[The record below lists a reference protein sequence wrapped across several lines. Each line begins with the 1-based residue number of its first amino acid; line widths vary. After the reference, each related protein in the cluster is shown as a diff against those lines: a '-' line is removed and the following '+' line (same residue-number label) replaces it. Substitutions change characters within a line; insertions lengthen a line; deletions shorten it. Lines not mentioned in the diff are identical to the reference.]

1 MVFAFLDILVPLFS
15 TLLAL
20 GLAAFVL
27 SRNARAWANRW
38 LALGLASIG
47 VHQALMLAAALVPTD
62 DWRFLLFQLA
72 LGAAAT
78 IPPTWLAF
86 SLTFGEHNGESRFAQ
101 WRPAV
106 IGLTAAIPVAWIVFF
121 TGRVVTP
128 ARLASTGIILFR
140 LDVWGKAYVSLY
152 VIGLA
157 LVLLHLENLYRYA
170 ERITRWKIKF
180 LVVGIFAAFACQIV
194 AGSFAL
200 LYGFIHPLY
209 PLIGALG
216 FLVGE
221 GMIAFSLV
229 RHRLLDVDIFVSR
242 YVVYRSLTL
251 ALVGG
256 YLLSLG
262 IVGEIFR
269 ELDIKLDLMSG
280 AFLAI
285 LGAVAVSL
293 LLLSE
298 NVRRRVQRTIHTHF
312 YKHKYDYRVE
322 WMEYTHRL
330 SRATALPEIAAQT
343 VKRILDVMWVRQA
356 AIYTAGESP
365 NHMTL
370 MHHVNYETLPST
382 LGLSQTAVQ
391 TLLDQ
396 AKLIP
401 SAADSNA
408 PADITVGLARE
419 LFGASAVG
427 CLVPVAALDTL
438 VGLLIVGPE
447 VSGKPFGVD
456 DRDLLVAVAAQAG
469 ALMLNARLAQ
479 EASESRELQVLARLS
494 AFVTHDLK
502 NMVSM
507 LSMLLENAKVHM
519 AKPEFQTD
527 AIRTLGDVTAKM
539 RKLLGTLAT
548 PSTRT
553 GAQSRGIT
561 LAPTVETWIR
571 EIRAQVPSRIQI
583 ESRLGWTSEVQ
594 LDPEQFRSVIQN
606 LVLNGVE
613 AISDQGTILVETFQE
628 NGQAVLVVTDTGR
641 GMTREFIQRKLFR
654 PFHST
659 KPRGLGIGLYQCRH
673 IVQAFGGTLSAES
686 EEGKGTRM
694 VIRLPCEGAGI
705 QQEAIRQGS

>member
-1 MVFAFLDILVPLFS
+1 MLFAFLDILVPLLS

-47 VHQALMLAAALVPTD
+47 AHQALMLATVLAPTD
-62 DWRFLLFQLA
+62 DWRFFLFEFA
-72 LGAAAT
+72 FGAAAT

-86 SLTFGEHNGESRFAQ
+86 SLTFGEHNGGSRFAQ

-121 TGRVVTP
+121 TGRVVMP

-140 LDVWGKAYVSLY
+140 LDVWGKSYVSLY

-157 LVLLHLENLYRYA
+157 LVLLHLENLYRHA
-170 ERITRWKIKF
+170 DQITRWKIKF

-200 LYGFIHPLY
+200 LYGFTHPLY
-209 PLIGALG
+209 PLMGALG

-221 GMIAFSLV
+221 SMISFSLV

-293 LLLSE
+293 LLLSQ

-322 WMEYTHRL
+322 WMKYTHHL

-343 VKRILDVMWVRQA
+343 VNRILDVMWIRQA

-365 NHMTL
+365 NYMTL

-408 PADITVGLARE
+408 PADITVGLARD
-419 LFGASAVG
+419 LFGATAVG

-438 VGLLIVGPE
+438 VGLMIVGPE

-456 DRDLLVAVAAQAG
+456 DRDLLLAMAAQAG

-494 AFVTHDLK
+494 AFVAHDLK

-507 LSMLLENAKVHM
+507 LSMLLDNAKVHM

-527 AIRTLGDVTAKM
+527 AIRTLDDVTAKM

-553 GAQSRGIT
+553 GAQSRRIT
-561 LAPTVETWIR
+561 LAPSVEAWIR

-613 AISDQGTILVETFQE
+613 AISDRGTILVETFQE
-628 NGQAVLVVTDTGR
+628 DGQAVLVVADTGR

-694 VIRLPCEGAGI
+694 IIRLPCEGASI
-705 QQEAIRQGS
+705 QQEAIRQG